1 MGDNSK
7 LTSYFFSVELVRG
20 KDRAEEWLC
29 GVVRP

>member
-7 LTSYFFSVELVRG
+7 LTSYFFAVELVRG
-20 KDRAEEWLC
+20 QDSAEERLC